1 MTSLESPQHHALNPA
16 HLEALEPHARRLAE
30 ILGGV
35 SVVVF
40 GEPWRRHL
48 EHLVWQA
55 TQVAGADRAALGLS
69 ATECAA
75 LRELAHQAGG
85 WFIESDGPRFVPAPT
100 WRALHAVWLAQRAG
114 RL

>member
-1 MTSLESPQHHALNPA
+1 MTATERLDPA
-16 HLEALEPHARRLAE
+16 TLEALAPHARRLAE
-30 ILGGV
+30 ILGGLSMQV
-35 SVVVF
+35 W

-55 TQVAGADRAALGLS
+55 TQQAGPDREALGLD
-69 ATECAA
+69 ALECAA

-85 WFIESDGPRFVPAPT
+85 WIIWSDGPRFVAAPT
-100 WRALHAVWLAQRAG
+100 WRAFHAVWLAQRAG